1 MPEGESVE
9 AATPASLTPF
19 EPAVDAPLTDVSPPE
34 RLHATLDALN
44 WLRRNPRH
52 DGRTGG
58 GDGGGEGAAAAALP
72 PVEAMESLVGRAVE
86 VLWPSE
92 SAWYPALVRA
102 YNAVDGKHFLAYAD
116 GDVEWLALSSGCA
129 HGRPAAAQT
138 LGVRASS
145 PTPAHPTRPF
155 LSRRYYGW
163 QLLQG
168 PKAATLLEQLRL
180 AAREQNRH
188 APAGLPLGFTTG
200 GDRLFAPAPTCA
212 GCQVAGTA
220 PGRLLQCARCAR
232 GWHAKCVGMPTV
244 DVAAAQGGE
253 WVCGHCATC
262 DGCGALAVSEIEGHW
277 APDAAHDLQNG
288 WYVADGHKLLCVAC
302 HGGVRSGGCDAK
314 TLERWGAGAHGAQC
328 GACSLWCATP
338 ADAGAAAGKPMP
350 PPPPA
355 SVGGGSFKPKKV
367 DRCGRCDGELLYLEL
382 RDALDELQALDPL
395 RYFWEPVDEEAEP
408 LLLQYN
414 DPFTAPWARRN
425 EVAIPVKRA

>member
-1 MPEGESVE
+1 MVPGARACVQRRGRQ
-9 AATPASLTPF
+9 ALLGLRGRRRRVARTL
-19 EPAVDAPLTDVSPPE
+19 E
-34 RLHATLDALN
+34 RV
-44 WLRRNPRH
+44 RP
-52 DGRTGG
+52 
-58 GDGGGEGAAAAALP
+58 LP
-72 PVEAMESLVGRAVE
+72 PPPNSSR
-86 VLWPSE
+86 
-92 SAWYPALVRA
+92 
-102 YNAVDGKHFLAYAD
+102 LASF
-116 GDVEWLALSSGCA
+116 GF
-129 HGRPAAAQT
+129 R
-138 LGVRASS
+138 R
-145 PTPAHPTRPF
+145 PAHPSRPS

-288 WYVADGHKLLCVAC
+288 WYVADGHKLL
-302 HGGVRSGGCDAK
+302 
-314 TLERWGAGAHGAQC
+314 
-328 GACSLWCATP
+328 
-338 ADAGAAAGKPMP
+338 
-350 PPPPA
+350 
-355 SVGGGSFKPKKV
+355 V
-367 DRCGRCDGELLYLEL
+367 DG
-382 RDALDELQALDPL
+382 
-395 RYFWEPVDEEAEP
+395 
-408 LLLQYN
+408 
-414 DPFTAPWARRN
+414 
-425 EVAIPVKRA
+425 